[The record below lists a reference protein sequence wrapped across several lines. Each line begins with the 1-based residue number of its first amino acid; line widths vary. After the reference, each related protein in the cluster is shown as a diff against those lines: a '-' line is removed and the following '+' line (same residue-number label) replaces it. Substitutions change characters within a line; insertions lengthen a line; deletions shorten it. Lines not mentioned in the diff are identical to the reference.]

1 MVKIIKQKDYGDY
14 QIKLVKDKNG
24 YSIVDDKNIPIEDET
39 VGISNKKEAINVY
52 NQVIEDIEYSR
63 NASKKHKKNKK
74 KIFDGLFKKQK
85 SKKNRKKRPMTEIF
99 GKSNKSKKKKSIED
113 VFGKKRRTKNKK
125 SMEEIFDFDF

>member
-14 QIKLVKDKNG
+14 KIKLVKDKNG

-52 NQVIEDIEYSR
+52 NQVIENIEYSR

-74 KIFDGLFKKQK
+74 KVFDGLFTKQK
-85 SKKNRKKRPMTEIF
+85 SKKNRKKRLMTEIF
-99 GKSNKSKKKKSIED
+99 GKSKKKKSIED